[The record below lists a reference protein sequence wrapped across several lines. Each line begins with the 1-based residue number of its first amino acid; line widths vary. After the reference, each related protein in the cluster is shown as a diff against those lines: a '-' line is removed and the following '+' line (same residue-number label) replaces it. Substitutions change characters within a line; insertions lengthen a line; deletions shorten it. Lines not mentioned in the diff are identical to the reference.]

1 MQKSVRFPG
10 FVWSGDIDG
19 MRKRTKGN
27 GMKKA
32 ITFSLIVLWAIA
44 SLAGYLILTRKITAG
59 ERQVMAGQIKVDKG
73 QTALDEGKVRL
84 EAGKQELS
92 AGKKEYA
99 TAKDNSLLVLADNV
113 FKGGKGFKEAE
124 KKITA
129 GDKQVARGENKVL
142 AGERRLDAGEREL
155 SEGRE
160 QLGLARVV
168 RIACALGAAV
178 FTSLA
183 IVLGFWWRRALLKTF
198 KDHGLTHAARMAR
211 RKRT

>member
-1 MQKSVRFPG
+1 
-10 FVWSGDIDG
+10 
-19 MRKRTKGN
+19 
-27 GMKKA
+27 MKKVIA
-32 ITFSLIVLWAIA
+32 LTVIILWGLASMAGYWYLTSQIA
-44 SLAGYLILTRKITAG
+44 SG
-59 ERQVMAGQIKVDKG
+59 ERQIETGQKKFDKG
-73 QTALDEGKVRL
+73 QTELDEGKVRL

-92 AGKKEYA
+92 EGKKEYA
-99 TAKDNSLLVLADNV
+99 TAKDSNLLVFADKV

-124 KKITA
+124 KKIAA
-129 GDKQVARGENKVL
+129 GDKQVAQGENRVT

-155 SEGRE
+155 SQGRE

-183 IVLGFWWRRALLKTF
+183 IVLGFWWRRSLFKTF
-198 KDHGLTHAARMAR
+198 NDRRRLTGVARMVR